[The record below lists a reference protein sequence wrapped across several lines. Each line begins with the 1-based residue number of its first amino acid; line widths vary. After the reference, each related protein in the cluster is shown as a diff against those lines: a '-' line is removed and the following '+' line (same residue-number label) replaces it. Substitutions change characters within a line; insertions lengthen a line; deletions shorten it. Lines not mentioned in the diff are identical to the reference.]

1 MDEQLAR
8 LAPPPP
14 VEEVPWHF
22 PGSDLRR
29 AREAEAAYATEVDR
43 ATAELGRARAGRGAG
58 TAERPSRAACAML
71 GAMTTAGVRQEAR
84 RQPPSRAASWRL

>member
-1 MDEQLAR
+1 MAPLQVRRDDLEAQLRRVEEERRELLGVDEQLAR

-43 ATAELGRARAGRGAG
+43 ATAELGP
-58 TAERPSRAACAML
+58 RPRRPGSRY
-71 GAMTTAGVRQEAR
+71 R
-84 RQPPSRAASWRL
+84 